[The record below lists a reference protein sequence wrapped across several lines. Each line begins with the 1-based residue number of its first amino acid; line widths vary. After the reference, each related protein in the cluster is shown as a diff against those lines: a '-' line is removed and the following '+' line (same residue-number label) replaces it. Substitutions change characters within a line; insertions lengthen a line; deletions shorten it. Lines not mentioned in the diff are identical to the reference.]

1 MKTRNKYISVL
12 VIFLFIFILLIS
24 FFYPHRLSNYILNS
38 EINPNECIIWQGDLA
53 ENYTLS
59 KEETAEILNIMDK
72 TFVRF
77 AGFNNGIILNKDEH
91 TYNLLL
97 LNRSSEELTE
107 LGSFTFDENGYV
119 YAGKFKY
126 KLISQ
131 DEILNIIKTNV
142 NK

>member
-1 MKTRNKYISVL
+1 MKITRKKI
-12 VIFLFIFILLIS
+12 ILFIVLLFSILLIAV
-24 FFYPHRLSNYILNS
+24 FYPRKLSNLITS
-38 EINPNECIIWQGDLA
+38 TKTTANESIIWLGEVA
-53 ENYTLS
+53 ENHTLY
-59 KEETAEILNIMDK
+59 KEETDEILNLMDK

-107 LGSFTFDENGYV
+107 LGSFTFDGNGYV
-119 YAGKFKY
+119 YVGKFKY
-126 KLISQ
+126 KLINQ

>member
-1 MKTRNKYISVL
+1 MKITRKKYLVFIVL
-12 VIFLFIFILLIS
+12 TLIVTVVTVFYHRRLTNLILTTQITA
-24 FFYPHRLSNYILNS
+24 
-38 EINPNECIIWQGDLA
+38 NECIIWQGDLA

>member
-1 MKTRNKYISVL
+1 MKITRKKYLVFIVL
-12 VIFLFIFILLIS
+12 TLIVTVVTVFYHRRLTNLILITQ
-24 FFYPHRLSNYILNS
+24 ITA
-38 EINPNECIIWQGDLA
+38 NECIIWQGDLA